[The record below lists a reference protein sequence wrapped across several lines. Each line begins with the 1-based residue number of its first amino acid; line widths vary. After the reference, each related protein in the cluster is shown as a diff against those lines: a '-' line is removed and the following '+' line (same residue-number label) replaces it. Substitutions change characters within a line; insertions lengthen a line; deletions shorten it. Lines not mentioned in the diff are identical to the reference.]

1 MDGFFRN
8 VTACIELKCLKGLKL
23 RKALLA
29 QIVLNSLIL
38 KDEAVNFSSF

>member
-8 VTACIELKCLKGLKL
+8 VTTGIELKCLKGLKL
-23 RKALLA
+23 RKAFSEH
-29 QIVLNSLIL
+29 IVLNSLNL